1 MRSTLLQVH
10 LNSVALLIATKKIV
24 LAMTALMMRL
34 IKKMSWKIT
43 WWKRRK
49 NQSVCSGVNKVLV
62 HKTLW
67 SSLYLARINI
77 LTIVN

>member
-10 LNSVALLIATKKIV
+10 LNSVVLLIATNKIV
-24 LAMTALMMRL
+24 LAMTVLMMRL
-34 IKKMSWKIT
+34 IKKMRWRIT
-43 WWKRRK
+43 WWKRRR
-49 NQSVCSGVNKVLV
+49 NQSVCSGVSKVLER
-62 HKTLW
+62 KTLW